1 MNEDIIHNSI
11 SDHDFSD
18 EEEQLELIR
27 TRTITK
33 PTNNLAQEIASKD
46 EDKEKD
52 RRIFDL

>member
-1 MNEDIIHNSI
+1 MSE
-11 SDHDFSD
+11 HDFSD

-33 PTNNLAQEIASKD
+33 PTNYIAQEIVSKD

-52 RRIFDL
+52 RMIFDL